1 MTEATPPAPEVT
13 ISPRKVGRVRLLWT
27 LAYIIVPAIALA
39 GIEAWMRGTV
49 YVQTWDYNTLKQTR
63 GQMHY
68 DYLFAGS
75 SRTQLG
81 VDENAFAEEVARLGG
96 PANQSAINLSAGY
109 CRVMYHYFGLRT
121 MLRDDPTC
129 LRGTTVFIECPS
141 GMGEYLLW
149 TDPWTY
155 TRAER
160 VLFPGMIA
168 SDLPKLWLAH
178 TPLEYKLDMTVRFLT
193 YNYKSYAMRGIL
205 RAEFFRVGREAAARE
220 LVKLGADDTPPPLPA
235 DAPKFRTGASVDP
248 KVAKNAPMYF
258 KEFYEQEKKIIERHW
273 RSWDISVHDDLVK
286 LIHNAGGKV
295 VFIDM
300 PQPSIFDPMYKWE
313 GRDEDRRLFNET
325 VTKRWNSFVIHSAVK
340 FPDEAYPDRFHL
352 DGPSAEIYSRA
363 LAEDYVRKLNAA
375 TEAGS
380 TNRHI
385 AE

>member
-1 MTEATPPAPEVT
+1 MTEAITPAPEAPNDANRLLV
-13 ISPRKVGRVRLLWT
+13 VRILWT
-27 LAYIIVPAIALA
+27 LAYLIVPAIALV
-39 GIEAWMRGTV
+39 GIEVWMRGTV

-81 VDENAFAEEVARLGG
+81 VDENVFAEEVARLGG
-96 PANQSAINLSAGY
+96 PEHMSAINLSAGY

-121 MLRDDPTC
+121 MLREDPNC
-129 LRGTTVFIECPS
+129 LRGTTVFVEAPS

-168 SDLPKLWLAH
+168 ADLPRLWLAH

-193 YNYKSYAMRGIL
+193 YNYKSYALRGIL
-205 RAEFFRVGREAAARE
+205 RAEFFRVGQEAFAKWLTKR
-220 LVKLGADDTPPPLPA
+220 GADDLPPPIPQ
-235 DAPKFRTGASVDP
+235 DAPRFRTGTPVDP
-248 KVAKNAPMYF
+248 KVAKNAPAYF
-258 KEFYEQEKKIIERHW
+258 AEFYAQEKALIERHW
-273 RSWDISVHDDLVK
+273 RSWDTSVHDDLVK
-286 LIHNAGGKV
+286 MVEAAGGRV

-300 PQPSIFDPMYKWE
+300 PQPTIFNPMYKWK
-313 GRDEDRRLFNET
+313 GRDEDRRIFEKT
-325 VTKRWNSFVIHSAVK
+325 VAERWHSWVLHSAVK
-340 FPDEAYPDRFHL
+340 FSDESYPDRFHL

-363 LAEDYVRKLNAA
+363 LAEDYMKHMNAA
-375 TEAGS
+375 AAARES
-380 TNRHI
+380 SPQ
-385 AE
+385 